1 MGDSEL
7 VTSAVEPP
15 PRVRAAR
22 PGDVRRR
29 HRLLTGTS
37 GALLFV
43 CMFVPAVK
51 GCGGPIVPLDVPP
64 FWVPYLY
71 GLVFAMVALA
81 RTRGGLVGGTI
92 ALRGLAWLVII
103 GGGSMLILS
112 APIGAIEMALGTVLL
127 ATIGWAAGSELRIAC
142 TGIVVGAV
150 STAWFA
156 LWCLSPDALL
166 GVQLSLVSSLGL
178 FVGSLVWLGEAVL
191 APAALVP
198 PAVARRRR

>member
-15 PRVRAAR
+15 PRVRFAR

-71 GLVFAMVALA
+71 GLVFALVALA
-81 RTRGGLVGGTI
+81 RTRGGLVSGAI

-103 GGGSMLILS
+103 GGGSMLIIS
-112 APIGAIEMALGTVLL
+112 APIGAIEMALGAVLL
-127 ATIGWAAGSELRIAC
+127 ATIGWAVGSELRIAC
-142 TGIVVGAV
+142 TGVVLGAA

-166 GVQLSLVSSLGL
+166 GVRISLACSLGL
-178 FVGSLVWLGEAVL
+178 FVGSLWWLAEAVL
-191 APAALVP
+191 APAVRVP
-198 PAVARRRR
+198 SAVVRTRR